1 MNSVAR
7 ENQQAK
13 TGDAQTAGAVLVP
26 TAVGEL
32 IDKITILEIKAERIG
47 DPAKQQNVLSELRL
61 LAGVRD
67 AQFARN
73 NEIDRLAREL
83 KQVNESLWE
92 IEDEIRECE
101 RRRDFGARFIE
112 LARAVYQRNDLRSQ
126 VKRKIN
132 EVSGSRIVEEK
143 SYAPY

>member
-13 TGDAQTAGAVLVP
+13 TGDTQAAGAVLVP
-26 TAVGEL
+26 IAVGEL

-73 NEIDRLAREL
+73 NEIDHLAREL

>member
-1 MNSVAR
+1 VNSITG
-7 ENQQAK
+7 ENQ
-13 TGDAQTAGAVLVP
+13 TTGAVLVP
-26 TAVGEL
+26 IAVGEL

-47 DPAKQQNVLSELRL
+47 DPAKQQNVLSELRM

-73 NEIDRLAREL
+73 KDIDRLAHEL

-101 RRRDFGARFIE
+101 RRRDFGPRFIE

>member
-1 MNSVAR
+1 MNSITR

-13 TGDAQTAGAVLVP
+13 AGDEPTTGAVLVP
-26 TAVGEL
+26 IAVGEL

-47 DPAKQQNVLSELRL
+47 DPAKQQNVLSELRM

-73 NEIDRLAREL
+73 NDIDRLAHEL

-101 RRRDFGARFIE
+101 RRRDFGPRFVE

>member
-1 MNSVAR
+1 VNSVAR
-7 ENQQAK
+7 ENQQTK

-26 TAVGEL
+26 IAVGEL

-73 NEIDRLAREL
+73 NEIDHLAREL

>member
-7 ENQQAK
+7 ENQQTK

-26 TAVGEL
+26 IAVGEL

-73 NEIDRLAREL
+73 NEIDHLAREL